1 MAGFVELRCR
11 CQPHSHSQPLLTS
24 SCYFDVVVVDDV
36 WDFFWLRSPSA
47 CVVVGETEREMAE
60 GTAATVVAT
69 VAVVVVAL
77 VKCGLKRHT
86 HTHTLDETIP

>member
-24 SCYFDVVVVDDV
+24 SCYFDVVVDDV

-69 VAVVVVAL
+69 VAVVVVVAL
-77 VKCGLKRHT
+77 V
-86 HTHTLDETIP
+86 

>member
-11 CQPHSHSQPLLTS
+11 CQPHSYSQPLLTS
-24 SCYFDVVVVDDV
+24 SCYFDVVVVVDDV

-60 GTAATVVAT
+60 GTAATVAD
-69 VAVVVVAL
+69 VVVAL
-77 VKCGLKRHT
+77 V
-86 HTHTLDETIP
+86 